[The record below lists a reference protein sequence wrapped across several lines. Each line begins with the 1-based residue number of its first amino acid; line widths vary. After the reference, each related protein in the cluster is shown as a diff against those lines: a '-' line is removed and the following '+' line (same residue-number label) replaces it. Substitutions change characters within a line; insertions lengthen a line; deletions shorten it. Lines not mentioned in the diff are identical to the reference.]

1 MTVTEIAKS
10 ESREVTLM
18 PVMCISSRVHSICL
32 QGVLLDVKPLNTI
45 IAKGLIVA
53 ARQSSLM
60 AIPDSYN
67 VIYDVYLIFQIFLKG
82 VKN

>member
-1 MTVTEIAKS
+1 M
-10 ESREVTLM
+10 
-18 PVMCISSRVHSICL
+18 
-32 QGVLLDVKPLNTI
+32 NTI
-45 IAKGLIVA
+45 IAKDLIVA